1 MILNFQSNAIKF
13 TEFGK
18 VTIITSIE
26 DRVLKVQVKDTG
38 TGISEENQ
46 KKLFKL
52 FGFISDTQDKNVNGI
67 GLGLMITQQLVQQF
81 NGKIGV
87 DSKPGMG
94 SVFYFELNLQF
105 PEE

>member
-13 TEFGK
+13 TENGK

-87 DSKPGMG
+87 DSKSGMG
-94 SVFYFELNLQF
+94 SNFYFELNLQS